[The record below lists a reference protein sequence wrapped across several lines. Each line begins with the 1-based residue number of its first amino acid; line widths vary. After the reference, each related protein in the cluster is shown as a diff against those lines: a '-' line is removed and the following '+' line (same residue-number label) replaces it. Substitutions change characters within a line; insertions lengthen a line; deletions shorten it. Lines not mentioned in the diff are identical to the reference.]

1 MVFYFTATGNSLY
14 VAKQMDDN
22 RISIAQAIHDKKKIY
37 AADRI
42 GVVCPIFGHELP
54 ELVKEFL
61 KAARFQTDYFYIL
74 LTYGN
79 RHGGAAELA
88 KEYAEGLG
96 IHPAYIQVILMVD
109 NFLPGFD
116 MEEQKALD
124 KKVEGQIRRIQADIA
139 QKRVYIS
146 PVTENDRN
154 VNKAF
159 LARIAQMGPGPG
171 HDLYEITEECI
182 GCGICAKVCPK
193 KCFHLEGQKSV
204 WNRDGCIGCMACIH
218 SCPMMAIRLKM
229 PEKNPH
235 ARYRNENISLCE
247 IVEANN
253 QWGSQSP
260 QE

>member
-14 VAKQMDDN
+14 VAKEMEAGPT
-22 RISIAQAIHDKKKIY
+22 SIAQAIHDKEKTY
-37 AADRI
+37 QADRI
-42 GVVCPIFGHELP
+42 GIVCPVFGHEMP

-61 KAARFQTDYFYIL
+61 KVSRFETDYFYIL

-88 KEYAEGLG
+88 KEYVESLG
-96 IHPAYIQVILMVD
+96 IHPAYINVVLMAD

-116 MEEQKALD
+116 MEEEKALD
-124 KKVEGQIRRIQADIA
+124 KKVEEQICRIRADITER
-139 QKRVYIS
+139 KNYIS

-154 VNKAF
+154 VHKAF
-159 LARIAQMGPGPG
+159 LDYIARMGSGAS

-204 WNRDGCIGCMACIH
+204 WNSDGCISCMACIH
-218 SCPMMAIRLKM
+218 SCPIMAIRLKM

-247 IVEANN
+247 IVDANN
-253 QWGSQSP
+253 QWGSARP
-260 QE
+260 E

>member
-1 MVFYFTATGNSLY
+1 MIFYFTATGNSLY

-22 RISIAQAIHDKKKIY
+22 RISIAQAIHDQRKVYTADKIG
-37 AADRI
+37 I
-42 GVVCPIFGHELP
+42 VCPIFGHEMP

-61 KAARFQTDYFYIL
+61 KASRFETDYFYIL

-79 RHGGAAELA
+79 LHGGAAELA
-88 KEYAEGLG
+88 KEYAESLG
-96 IHPAYIQVILMVD
+96 IHPAYIHVILMAD
-109 NFLPGFD
+109 NFLTGFD
-116 MEEQKALD
+116 MEEEKALD
-124 KKVEGQIRRIQADIA
+124 KKVEEQFRRIQSDIA
-139 QKRVYIS
+139 KKNSYIS
-146 PVTENDRN
+146 PVTEKDRN
-154 VNKAF
+154 VHRAF
-159 LARIAQMGPGPG
+159 LDYLAQMGSGAE

-218 SCPMMAIRLKM
+218 SCPMMAIRLKI

-253 QWGSQSP
+253 QWDSRQP
-260 QE
+260 E